1 MTMNNLD
8 GQLDVLYKSPVA
20 DPDNMFLQS
29 HVFKGAQ
36 SRFQFNL
43 KIHVPKIDKHQ
54 RDNNNNDPKRNKDG

>member
-1 MTMNNLD
+1 MNNLD

-43 KIHVPKIDKHQ
+43 KIIKIDKDQ

>member
-8 GQLDVLYKSPVA
+8 VQLDVLYKSPVA
-20 DPDNMFLQS
+20 DPANMFLQS

-43 KIHVPKIDKHQ
+43 KIIKIDKDQ

>member
-1 MTMNNLD
+1 MNNLD
-8 GQLDVLYKSPVA
+8 VQLDELYKSPVA
-20 DPDNMFLQS
+20 DPANMFLQS

-43 KIHVPKIDKHQ
+43 KIIKIDKDQ

>member
-20 DPDNMFLQS
+20 DPANMFLQS

-43 KIHVPKIDKHQ
+43 KIIKIDKHQ